1 MCGRGSKWKVVD
13 VRGKEPSQ
21 RAESRTSGCAV
32 PSASLT
38 RRAGWASLWSR
49 GCCQT
54 LSNRV
59 DLAEFG
65 RRCGL
70 SATLSDCNYAAL

>member
-13 VRGKEPSQ
+13 VRWLGFVMVKGLLPTP
-21 RAESRTSGCAV
+21 A
-32 PSASLT
+32 
-38 RRAGWASLWSR
+38 
-49 GCCQT
+49 
-54 LSNRV
+54 NRV
-59 DLAEFG
+59 DLAEFE